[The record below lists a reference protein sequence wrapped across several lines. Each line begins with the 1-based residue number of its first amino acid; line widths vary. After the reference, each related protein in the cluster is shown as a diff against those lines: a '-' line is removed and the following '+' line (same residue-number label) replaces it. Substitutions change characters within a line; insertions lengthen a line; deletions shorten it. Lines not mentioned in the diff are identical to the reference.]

1 MRVKRLEIQGF
12 KSFKDKTVIHFDD
25 GVTGIVGPNGC
36 GKSNIVDSFFWVMG
50 EQSNKHMRAD
60 GSQDLIFNGS
70 EKYAPL
76 GMAEV
81 TMVLSTGATGATL
94 PEGTTLRDLPPHMRF
109 EEISITR
116 QVYRDGES
124 GYMINGQTCRLKDI
138 HELFMD
144 TGAGPKAYSII
155 EQGQISKIVA
165 SKPEDRRVL
174 VEEAAGIVKFK
185 ARKKESLRKI
195 EATRQNLLR
204 INDIVSEIERQLGF
218 LERQATKARQYKKYK
233 EELQGKEMLV
243 SRKKLHNLKTRTGE
257 VVLRLRELEV
267 GEVENRNALQTAELR
282 IENLKIQI
290 AEAMRLADDS
300 QLSLQT
306 LQREISQ
313 DDTKAQLHRRNIQE
327 LVNSNT
333 TLEEENEDLASNI
346 TRLAEEQAK
355 LEDEAKQLAEMFANA
370 DSVLKEHQTRLDA
383 AKATSDE
390 MGRALEQDKRELMS
404 SLNRQTEIS
413 NQVHGLEARVDSLS
427 VQVNGLATKIADREL
442 DCEILTD
449 KSTTARAAYELHSG
463 EATISRDRS
472 EILKVETQT
481 LDVELKQLRIDSS
494 AAREDRAKTDSKVK
508 ALQQLVDNH
517 EGFRADVRAILK
529 DSTLSSSLRGAFAD
543 KLEAHPGYEFA
554 LEGVLREFLDNLF
567 VDNSTSAKALIDAL
581 KEGNIGRATF
591 WSMDLLDARAAAQA
605 AAGVSPQLAAISTL
619 VPGARPLRDVI
630 RLTHEKADA
639 VLGLFD
645 HHYVVDS
652 LDEALDGFTKTA
664 DIGISF
670 VTRQGDMVDRYGRVS
685 GGSTKSL
692 EGGILAR
699 KAELLK
705 LTEHLAIVS
714 VRSEELGARL
724 VEVEATLQTK
734 RTELEQVTARLRDL
748 DLQAKSAERDLVSAE
763 HQLSTA
769 RAQLESQR
777 TERETLDTE
786 RKDLWG
792 KLDAIRVE
800 LTGIE
805 TGTREREQF
814 IEEKSRGHNEAVLN
828 ASELQGTMIQLKV
841 DFAAANEK
849 FRHAKQNLQRIEG
862 ELIEDRARKEEVESL
877 VNHKLDEKDMVAQEL
892 IVLEENLREMTER
905 AQDLEATT
913 REHKNQLEIV
923 NAQLTE
929 SFDQQRS
936 SMKAVEE
943 GSSELNRL
951 RVENERG
958 TLEYSMLYQSLFE
971 KYGIEES
978 AIAPQNEEDQRAF
991 DELTPEAESAL
1002 QGQVDSLRERIRKLG
1017 EVNLMAVEEYD
1028 EQKKRHD
1035 FLITQREDLNKSI
1048 LDLERAIERIN
1059 KTSEERF
1066 KIAFEEINT
1075 RFQRIFP
1082 IVFGG
1087 GWGKLTLTNPEDM
1100 NETGVDIIAEPPG
1113 KKVGSIQLM
1122 SGGEKALTAVALIFS
1137 IFLIKPS
1144 PFCVLDEVDAPLDD
1158 HNVGKFNALLKEMA
1172 VRSQFIIITHNKR
1185 TMELNDKLYGVTMEE
1200 PGVSKMVSIQI
1211 Q

>member
-94 PEGTTLRDLPPHMRF
+94 PEGTSLRDLPPHMRY
-109 EEISITR
+109 EEISISR
-116 QVYRDGES
+116 RVYRDGES
-124 GYMINGQTCRLKDI
+124 GYLINGQQCRLKDI

-204 INDIVSEIERQLGF
+204 INDIVAEIERQLGF
-218 LERQATKARQYKKYK
+218 LERQATKARQYRKYK

-243 SRKKLHNLKTRTGE
+243 SRKKLHNLKIRTNE
-257 VVLRLRELEV
+257 VVIRLRELEV
-267 GEVENRNALQTAELR
+267 GEVESRNALQTAELR

-290 AEAMRLADDS
+290 TEAQRLAEDS

-313 DDTKAQLHRRNIQE
+313 DDTKVQLHRRNIQE

-333 TLEEENEDLASNI
+333 TLEEENEDLSANI
-346 TRLAEEQAK
+346 ARLAEDQAK
-355 LEDEAKQLAEMFANA
+355 LEEEARQLAEMFANA
-370 DSVLKEHQTRLDA
+370 DTVLKEHQTRLDE
-383 AKATSDE
+383 AKATADQ

-427 VQVNGLATKIADREL
+427 VQVNGLTTKIADREL
-442 DCEILTD
+442 DCEILTE
-449 KSTTARAAYELHSG
+449 KSTTARAAYELHSD
-463 EATISRDRS
+463 EATVSRERS
-472 EILKVETQT
+472 EKLKVETQSLET
-481 LDVELKQLRIDSS
+481 QLKQLRIDSS

-517 EGFRADVRAILK
+517 EGFRADVCAILK
-529 DSTLSSSLRGAFAD
+529 DSTLSSALRGAFAD
-543 KLEAHPGYEFA
+543 RLEAHPGYEYA

-591 WSMDLLDARAAAQA
+591 WSMDLVDARASAKAV
-605 AAGVSPQLAAISTL
+605 AGPSAELTAVTTLA
-619 VPGARPLRDVI
+619 PGARPLRDVI

-645 HHYVVDS
+645 HYFVVDS
-652 LDEALDGFTKTA
+652 LDEALDAFTKTA
-664 DIGISF
+664 HAGTSF
-670 VTRQGDMVDRYGRVS
+670 VTREGDMVDRYGRVS

-699 KAELLK
+699 KAELQK
-705 LTEHLAIVS
+705 LTEHLAAVTI
-714 VRSEELGARL
+714 RSEELGAQL
-724 VEVEATLQTK
+724 VQVETTLQTQ
-734 RTELEQVTARLRDL
+734 RLELEQVTARLRDL
-748 DLQAKSAERDLVSAE
+748 DLQAKSAERDLVSAD

-769 RAQLESQR
+769 RAQLDSQR
-777 TERETLDTE
+777 AEREMLDTE
-786 RKDLWG
+786 RKDLWT
-792 KLDAIRVE
+792 KLDAIRQE

-805 TGTREREQF
+805 TGTRERELF
-814 IEEKSRGHNEAVLN
+814 IEEKSRGHNEAVQQ

-849 FRHAKQNLQRIEG
+849 FRHARQNLERIEG
-862 ELIEDRARKEEVESL
+862 ELVEDRARKEEVESL

-892 IVLEENLREMTER
+892 VVLEENLREMTER
-905 AQDLEATT
+905 AQLLEDTT
-913 REHKNQLEIV
+913 RERKNRLELVNGQLNE
-923 NAQLTE
+923 A
-929 SFDQQRS
+929 FDQQRF

-978 AIAPQNEEDQRAF
+978 AIPPQNEEDQRAF
-991 DELTPEAESAL
+991 DELTSERESEL
-1002 QGQVDSLRERIRKLG
+1002 QGEVDRLRERIRKLG